1 MPRGDKGAYTDKQK
15 RQAEHI
21 EEGYEDRGVS
31 KDEAERRAWATVN
44 KSSGGGKKSGSGR
57 GKKGN
62 KSSSKKGGK
71 KSGGSKKGSSKKG
84 GSKKGSSKKGSS
96 KKGR

>member
-21 EEGYEDRGVS
+21 EDSYEERGVS
-31 KDEAERRAWATVN
+31 KDEAEKRAWATVN
-44 KSSGGGKKSGSGR
+44 RESGGGKKSGSGR

-62 KSSSKKGGK
+62 RRASRKGGK
-71 KSGGSKKGSSKKG
+71 KAGKKAAKKNASKKG
-84 GSKKGSSKKGSS
+84 GSKKGS
-96 KKGR
+96 R